1 MSGEALLK
9 LIELSWAACAYIF
22 NWAKFLVFAY
32 DRFETLLEK
41 LQSAKA
47 SMENFPIYV
56 YFNLAV
62 LSNRNTP
69 AYTKHFSKELNVFE
83 IIQ

>member
-1 MSGEALLK
+1 MR

-32 DRFETLLEK
+32 ERFEILLSK
-41 LQSAKA
+41 LQSARA

-62 LSNRNTP
+62 LNNRNTP
-69 AYTKHFSKELNVFE
+69 AYTRHFSEEIDVFE